1 MNKNFKHSGYTL
13 IELVLSVFVGSI
25 VLAGAYASYSVV
37 AGQFNRNSAISEIR
51 DFAVPTIKILTRD
64 LRMAGY
70 RAVDSNIESTY
81 AKINPP
87 ITITDVN
94 GSCCDSF
101 SVIYDKAL
109 DNRVRVSYMVL
120 SRTNPNRNAL
130 YMNIDQWN
138 GTAWVSQVNDAI
150 VADYIDDFQIVGRNN
165 NSSGYPTVIDFNLVF
180 VSKNKTTGTNTFT
193 KPAYSFG
200 NNNGYSITDN
210 YLREGFDY
218 TVRLRNIT
226 N

>member
-1 MNKNFKHSGYTL
+1 MIKNLNNSGYTL

-37 AGQFNRNSAISEIR
+37 SGQFNRNSAISEIR

-81 AKINPP
+81 ARINPP
-87 ITITDVN
+87 ISITDVN
-94 GSCCDSF
+94 AACCDSF

-109 DNRVRVSYMVL
+109 DNRIRVSYFVAN
-120 SRTNPNRNAL
+120 RNNPTRNAL
-130 YMNIDQWN
+130 YMDIDQWN
-138 GTAWVSQVNDAI
+138 GTSWINQVNDAI
-150 VADYIDDFQIVGRNN
+150 VADYVEDFQIAGRNN
-165 NSSGYPTVIDFNLVF
+165 NSSGFPTIIDLNIVF
-180 VSKNKTTGTNTFT
+180 RSKNKTTGTNTFT

-210 YLREGFDY
+210 HLRESFDY
-218 TVRLRNIT
+218 TIRLRNIS